1 MITTRDHEYRLMA
14 WRFKQAGI
22 GNAELDARLL
32 VQAACGCDE
41 IGMIREPG
49 KRLDEEEVARLRNFE
64 ARRLGREPVAR
75 ILGRREFWGLP
86 FLLSP
91 ATLDPRPDSETLV
104 ETALGLLHD
113 VAAPSLLDL
122 GTGTGCLLLA
132 LLHERAD
139 ARGLGVDLS
148 AEAVTTARRNAT
160 ALGLA
165 ERASF
170 RQANW
175 ADGIDERFD
184 LIVSNPPYI
193 PAADIAALELEVRAF
208 DPRLALDGGA
218 DGLDGYR
225 ALGALL
231 PRLLA
236 PSGTA
241 VVELG
246 AGQADAVSG
255 LFATAGIEVK
265 AIVCDL
271 AKVPRALVAAL
282 PRAAIPGK

>member
-1 MITTRDHEYRLMA
+1 MTTRDHEYRQLA

-22 GNAELDARLL
+22 ANADLDARLL
-32 VQAACGCDE
+32 VRAACGCDE
-41 IGMIREPG
+41 IEMIREPG
-49 KRLDEEEVARLRNFE
+49 KRLDEEEVARLKGFE

-104 ETALGLLHD
+104 ETALGLLSD
-113 VAAPSLLDL
+113 VARPSILDL
-122 GTGTGCLLLA
+122 GTGTGCLVLA
-132 LLHERAD
+132 LLHERGD

-148 AEAVTTARRNAT
+148 EEAVAMAERNAA
-160 ALGLA
+160 ALGLSA
-165 ERASF
+165 RASF
-170 RQANW
+170 RRANW

-184 LIVSNPPYI
+184 LVVSNPPYI
-193 PAADIAALELEVRAF
+193 ATAEIATLEAEVRGF

-218 DGLDGYR
+218 DGLDAYR
-225 ALGALL
+225 ALAAHL

-236 PSGTA
+236 PGGTA

-265 AIVCDL
+265 TVVCDL

-282 PRAAIPGK
+282 PPLAIL

>member
-1 MITTRDHEYRLMA
+1 MTTRDHEWRLMA

-22 GNAELDARLL
+22 ASADLDARLL
-32 VQAACGCDE
+32 VRAACGCDE
-41 IGMIREPG
+41 IEMIREPG
-49 KRLDEEEVARLRNFE
+49 KRLNEEEVARLRGFE

-104 ETALGLLHD
+104 ETALGLLRD
-113 VAAPSLLDL
+113 VAAPAILDL

-132 LLHERAD
+132 LLHERRD

-148 AEAVTTARRNAT
+148 EEAVATAKRNAA
-160 ALGLA
+160 ALGLGG
-165 ERASF
+165 RASF
-170 RQANW
+170 RRANW

-184 LIVSNPPYI
+184 LVVSNPPYI
-193 PAADIAALELEVRAF
+193 ATAEIATLEAEVRGF

-218 DGLDGYR
+218 DGLDAYR
-225 ALGALL
+225 ALAALL

-236 PSGTA
+236 PGGTA

-255 LFATAGIEVK
+255 LFAMAGMEVK
-265 AIVCDL
+265 AVVCDL

-282 PRAAIPGK
+282 PQLAIP